1 MISLQK
7 AAVDGINRQYDSS
20 MDLQIIRLQFLG
32 RTDFQAL
39 LDIVVMPVYP
49 LHDIYKNRNADQHD
63 PCTVQK
69 FTCCDNYTRNSG
81 DHHTGSVD
89 ECLMLPLI
97 FLSFHPPYK
106 HSRL

>member
-39 LDIVVMPVYP
+39 LDIVVMQAYQPPDLYKQREGEK
-49 LHDIYKNRNADQHD
+49 HD
-63 PCTVQK
+63 T
-69 FTCCDNYTRNSG
+69 
-81 DHHTGSVD
+81 
-89 ECLMLPLI
+89 
-97 FLSFHPPYK
+97 
-106 HSRL
+106 

>member
-20 MDLQIIRLQFLG
+20 MDLQIIRLQFLAERISG
-32 RTDFQAL
+32 SP
-39 LDIVVMPVYP
+39 DIVVMPVYP

-69 FTCCDNYTRNSG
+69 IYLLR
-81 DHHTGSVD
+81 
-89 ECLMLPLI
+89 
-97 FLSFHPPYK
+97 
-106 HSRL
+106 